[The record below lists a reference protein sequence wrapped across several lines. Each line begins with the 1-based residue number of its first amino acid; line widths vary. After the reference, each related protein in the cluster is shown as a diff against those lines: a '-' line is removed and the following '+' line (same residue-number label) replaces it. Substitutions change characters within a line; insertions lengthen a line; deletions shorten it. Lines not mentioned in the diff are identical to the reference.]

1 MGNTNKVLT
10 ALGIGLAAG
19 AVLGVLFAPRKGAE
33 TRDMMSK
40 KSKAFADEI
49 NDGIAEGRK
58 KLNALKDGLRE
69 SKNHFEKKLDEVL

>member
-1 MGNTNKVLT
+1 MGNTNKVFT

-33 TRDMMSK
+33 TRDMLSK
-40 KSKAFADEI
+40 KSQALADEI

-58 KLNALKDGLRE
+58 KLNVLKDGLRE
-69 SKNHFEKKLDEVL
+69 GKNHFDKKLDEVF

>member
-1 MGNTNKVLT
+1 MGNTNKVHT

-40 KSKAFADEI
+40 KSQAFADEI
-49 NDGIAEGRK
+49 NDGIAEGKK
-58 KLNALKDGLRE
+58 KLNTLKDGLRE
-69 SKNHFEKKLDEVL
+69 GKNHFEKKLDKVL

>member
-19 AVLGVLFAPRKGAE
+19 AVLGVLFAPRKGVE
-33 TRDMMSK
+33 TRDMLAK
-40 KSKAFADEI
+40 KSKAVADEI
-49 NDGIAEGRK
+49 NDGITEGRK

-69 SKNHFEKKLDEVL
+69 GKNHFEKKLDEVL